1 MSEHKIYPKIYRAIG
16 LMSGTS
22 LDGVDAA
29 IIETDG
35 TAIHSFGNSVSIPYS
50 AEARAVLERATQ
62 DARAWNFDGPAPD
75 FTAAEDALHQS
86 HVATVGAVLAKANL
100 SLTDIDLI
108 GFHGQT
114 LVHQAPSETRRGQS
128 LQIGD
133 GPRLAKALGVDTV
146 YDFRSADIAAGGQG
160 APLVPV
166 YHRALLGQAGLK
178 QMGMSANA
186 AVLNIGGVSNFTFV
200 DDAGDMFASD
210 SGPGNGP
217 LDQWVKAKG
226 LGEYDKDG
234 VLSLAGVPDFARVEK
249 WLEHAFFKLALPKSA
264 DRYDFDVLARMHGLS
279 DADGAATLCAYC
291 ALGVAKT
298 LEQTKAR
305 VKTLIVCGGGRRNPA
320 IMAALREAL
329 PATTIVNAEGLG
341 GKTLEWDG
349 DALEAQAFAY
359 LAVRSVLG
367 LAITFP
373 ETTGV
378 SKALSGGVLTR
389 GAERA

>member
-1 MSEHKIYPKIYRAIG
+1 MSELKSYPKSYRAIG

-35 TAIHSFGNSVSIPYS
+35 TTIHSFDKSVSIPYS
-50 AEARAVLERATQ
+50 VEARAVLERATQ
-62 DARAWNFDGPAPD
+62 QARAWNFDGPSPD
-75 FTAAEDALHQS
+75 FSAAEDALHQS
-86 HVATVGAVLAKANL
+86 HAAAVRAVLEK
-100 SLTDIDLI
+100 SGQTVSGIDLI

-114 LVHQAPSETRRGQS
+114 LIHNSPNEIRRGQS

-160 APLVPV
+160 APLVPI
-166 YHRALLGQAGLK
+166 YHQALLTQAS
-178 QMGMSANA
+178 MGANS
-186 AVLNIGGVSNFTFV
+186 AVLNIGGVSNFTLIN
-200 DDAGDMFASD
+200 DAGGLVASD

-226 LGEYDKDG
+226 LGEYDKG
-234 VLSLAGVPDFARVEK
+234 GALSLAGVPDFARVEK
-249 WLEHAFFKLALPKSA
+249 WLEHAFFKLPLPKSA

-279 DADGAATLCAYC
+279 DADGAATLCAYS
-291 ALGVAKT
+291 ALGTART
-298 LEQTKAR
+298 LEQTDVC
-305 VKTLIVCGGGRRNPA
+305 VKTVIVCGGGRRNPA
-320 IMAALREAL
+320 ITAALREAL
-329 PATTIVNAEGLG
+329 PATNIVNAEALG
-341 GKTLEWDG
+341 WDG

-367 LAITFP
+367 QAITFP

-378 SKALSGGVLTR
+378 NKALSGGKLAKTH
-389 GAERA
+389 